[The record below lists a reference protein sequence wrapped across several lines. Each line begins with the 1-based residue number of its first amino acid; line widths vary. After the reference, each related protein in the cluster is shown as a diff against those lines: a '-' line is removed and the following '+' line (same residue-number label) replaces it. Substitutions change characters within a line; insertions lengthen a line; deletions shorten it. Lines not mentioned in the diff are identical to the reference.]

1 MPFFAPSVWDPEV
14 TYLANGMKEVNARVQ
29 VWALPHVSAF
39 ALLCFSRHCQ
49 ENFPRIAADPSN
61 LSGEAFENCWNQVYE
76 WLCPWIRSTRV
87 FRKAKLLLNKIS
99 EQGLPNVFIRKRM
112 PLGPGDLTVLT
123 EVKMFSNKS
132 PFQSLP
138 SFRAWRD
145 EREQKN

>member
-1 MPFFAPSVWDPEV
+1 MPVFFALKTLKRKGKQPPGHAD
-14 TYLANGMKEVNARVQ
+14 GF
-29 VWALPHVSAF
+29 SAGQCDLF
-39 ALLCFSRHCQ
+39 
-49 ENFPRIAADPSN
+49 
-61 LSGEAFENCWNQVYE
+61 
-76 WLCPWIRSTRV
+76 

>member
-1 MPFFAPSVWDPEV
+1 M

-87 FRKAKLLLNKIS
+87 FRKAKLCCSLAHPVAFFKMRPAVAFPLWLSDNKLRMCVRS
-99 EQGLPNVFIRKRM
+99 LASLSGLRIQHCCELWCRLHTQ
-112 PLGPGDLTVLT
+112 LGSGVA
-123 EVKMFSNKS
+123 V
-132 PFQSLP
+132 
-138 SFRAWRD
+138 AVA
-145 EREQKN
+145 